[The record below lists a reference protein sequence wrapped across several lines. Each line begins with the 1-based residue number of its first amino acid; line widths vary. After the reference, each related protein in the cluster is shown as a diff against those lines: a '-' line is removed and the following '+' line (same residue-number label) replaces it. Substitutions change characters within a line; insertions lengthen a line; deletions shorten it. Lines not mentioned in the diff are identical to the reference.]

1 MSLVC
6 KSLDL
11 ETIVIRGGFT
21 IRLVALYEDFNWISC
36 RLVCLDKQQLK
47 LLLVILEAADEV
59 QVLRPIE
66 YSQHFGELDV
76 VGARLES

>member
-1 MSLVC
+1 MGLVC
-6 KSLDL
+6 ESLDL

-36 RLVCLDKQQLK
+36 RLVCLDEQQLK

-59 QVLRPIE
+59 QVL
-66 YSQHFGELDV
+66 
-76 VGARLES
+76 